1 MIVEIILGL
10 LVLTEGYVI
19 WNLTKKTELLETWIE
34 NFSDRISQVQQELS
48 DIDSTGHFE
57 SDDEIGS
64 IFDGIK
70 EIINDLNELLPTI
83 QKIEG
88 SPEIKEYIQK
98 ESRQKIIKEHSLEK
112 FISKWLAAFSF
123 LKSNF
128 YTPHQ

>member
-70 EIINDLNELLPTI
+70 EIINDLNEFT
-83 QKIEG
+83 EG
-88 SPEIKEYIQK
+88 EEISE
-98 ESRQKIIKEHSLEK
+98 
-112 FISKWLAAFSF
+112 
-123 LKSNF
+123 
-128 YTPHQ
+128 